1 MSLNAAAGLL
11 TTLINVYTSKGRN
24 WSVLAIATVVV
35 TGSTMVIFST
45 LLVIY
50 KFYLLEEVKKQ
61 HEMLTRLQTQGT
73 MRRQSSVL

>member
-11 TTLINVYTSKGRN
+11 TTLINVCTSKGRS
-24 WSVLAIATVVV
+24 WSVMAITTVVV
-35 TGSTMVIFST
+35 TGSTMAVFAT

-61 HEMLTRLQTQGT
+61 DEMLTRL
-73 MRRQSSVL
+73 RRI

>member
-11 TTLINVYTSKGRN
+11 TTLINVCTSKGRN
-24 WSVLAIATVVV
+24 WSVMAIATVVV

-61 HEMLTRLQTQGT
+61 HEMLLQFQIQNC
-73 MRRQSSVL
+73 RRSVL

>member
-11 TTLINVYTSKGRN
+11 TTLINVCTSKGRS
-24 WSVLAIATVVV
+24 WSVMAITTVVV
-35 TGSTMVIFST
+35 TGSTMAIFAT

-61 HEMLTRLQTQGT
+61 HEMLTRL
-73 MRRQSSVL
+73 RRI

>member
-1 MSLNAAAGLL
+1 
-11 TTLINVYTSKGRN
+11 VCTSKGRN

-61 HEMLTRLQTQGT
+61 HEMLTRLQTRGT

>member
-11 TTLINVYTSKGRN
+11 TTLINVCTSKGRN
-24 WSVLAIATVVV
+24 WSVMAIATVVV

-45 LLVIY
+45 LFVFY

-61 HEMLTRLQTQGT
+61 HEILTHFQIQN
-73 MRRQSSVL
+73 RRSVL